1 MNPEDLSIEELQKI
15 LQKKLEVENKKEE
28 PKRSVSD
35 DFSVSRPSSGS
46 RKEAVRAKENT
57 WQDTG
62 EHEDVSTPDFTPT
75 ARRRPKAN
83 KVKKRCHVCGKTFEI
98 SSSLVSG
105 EFLRCNDC
113 VR

>member
-15 LQKKLEVENKKEE
+15 LQKKLEAESKEE
-28 PKRSVSD
+28 KPKQSVSD
-35 DFSVSRPSSGS
+35 DFLVSRPSSGS
-46 RKEAVRAKENT
+46 RKEAVRAKGNT
-57 WQDTG
+57 WEDTG

-75 ARRRPKAN
+75 ARRRPKAK

-105 EFLRCNDC
+105 ELLRCNDC
-113 VR
+113 VK

>member
-15 LQKKLEVENKKEE
+15 LQKKLEAENTKEE
-28 PKRSVSD
+28 TNKSVSD
-35 DFSVSRPSSGS
+35 DFSVSRTDSNS
-46 RKEAVRAKENT
+46 RRQAVVAKENT
-57 WQDTG
+57 WEDVG

-75 ARRRPKAN
+75 ARRRPKAK

-105 EFLRCNDC
+105 EFVRCNDC
-113 VR
+113 VK